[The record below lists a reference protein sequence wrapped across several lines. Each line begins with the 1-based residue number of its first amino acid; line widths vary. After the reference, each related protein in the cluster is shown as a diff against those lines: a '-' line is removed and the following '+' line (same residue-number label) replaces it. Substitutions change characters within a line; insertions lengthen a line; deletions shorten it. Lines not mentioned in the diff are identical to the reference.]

1 MRRRSF
7 RLEPILD
14 YELRCSVRYH
24 RSLSLVMVAPVKGNV
39 DLNDLLW
46 PILRDSDELCTFEG
60 RAVVLMGQTG
70 RDGALAAIDRY
81 KTHCHEGIDLRFGV
95 ACFPEDACT
104 ARELLGI
111 VRRRL
116 EKAVTLERGAAVATG

>member
-1 MRRRSF
+1 MRRRSLE
-7 RLEPILD
+7 LEPVLD

-24 RSLSLVMVAPVKGNV
+24 RSVSLVMVAQAKGNV
-39 DLNDLLW
+39 DVSDLLW

-70 RDGALAAIDRY
+70 RHGALAAIERY
-81 KTHCHEGIDLRFGV
+81 KAHCQEGIDLRFAV

-116 EKAVTLERGAAVATG
+116 EKALTLQSGAVVAAG